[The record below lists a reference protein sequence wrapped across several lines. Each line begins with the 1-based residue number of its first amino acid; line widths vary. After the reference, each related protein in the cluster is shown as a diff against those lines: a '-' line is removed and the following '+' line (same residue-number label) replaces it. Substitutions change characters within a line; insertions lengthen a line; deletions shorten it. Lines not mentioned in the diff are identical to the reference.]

1 MDDIRVLIADDDP
14 EVLELLGRVIADDP
28 SMEVVAS
35 ARGADEAIDLATQH
49 HPDVAVL
56 DVRMPGGGGPRAARA
71 IRQQS
76 PDTDIIAF
84 STFEAPESVLGMLEA
99 GARGYV
105 SKSDPAPEIARAIR
119 RCREGETALSA
130 RIRDRVAES
139 LAGKAV
145 RRTSGT
151 PIGRRRERIF
161 RFIDGDDLDVVFQPI
176 VDLDDGT
183 IVAVEAL
190 SRFATSSPRTPDAWF
205 REARDVG
212 LGVELEI
219 TAARLALRA
228 LPRLPWSVSLSLNF
242 SPEALAS
249 TEFAALMGHHPV
261 DRLVVE
267 VTEQTDGALS
277 MLQDALAP
285 WRWGGLL
292 VAVDDT
298 GAGYSTLGRIV
309 QLQPDLIKLDIAL
322 TRGVESDP
330 GRQVLIEKLQ
340 EYATSVGATLI
351 AEGVETDDQIVQLRA
366 LGVRLGQGYR
376 LGRPGPLPAPS
387 ADGVLVW
394 KGRHAFRGVDPDRHD
409 RLEPVDEVAGSSV

>member
-14 EVLELLGRVIADDP
+14 EVLELLTRVIDDDP

-35 ARGADEAIDLATQH
+35 ARGADEAIDLATRH

-71 IRQQS
+71 IRKRS
-76 PDTDIIAF
+76 PDTDIVAF

-119 RCREGETALSA
+119 RARDGETALSA
-130 RIRDRVAES
+130 RIRDGAAES

-151 PIGRRRERIF
+151 SIGNRRERIF
-161 RFIDGDDLDVVFQPI
+161 RFIDGEDLDVVFQPI
-176 VDLDDGT
+176 VDIDDGT

-190 SRFATSSPRTPDAWF
+190 SRFMTPSPRSADAWF
-205 REARDVG
+205 REAREVG
-212 LGVELEI
+212 LGVELELA
-219 TAARLALRA
+219 AARLALRA

-242 SPEALAS
+242 SPAALAS
-249 TEFAALMGHHPV
+249 SGFTTLMGHHPV

-267 VTEQTDGALS
+267 VTEQTDGSVA

-292 VAVDDT
+292 LAVDDT

-309 QLQPDLIKLDIAL
+309 QLQPELIKLDIEL
-322 TRGVESDP
+322 THGVETDA
-330 GRQVLIEKLQ
+330 GRQVLIGKLQ

-351 AEGVETDDQIVQLRA
+351 AEGIETDEQIVLLRA
-366 LGVRLGQGYR
+366 LGVRLGQGFR

-394 KGRHAFRGVDPDRHD
+394 KGRHAFSGADPDRV
-409 RLEPVDEVAGSSV
+409 EPVDRQTASAR

>member
-1 MDDIRVLIADDDP
+1 VLIADDDP
-14 EVLELLGRVIADDP
+14 EVLELLTRVIDDDP

-35 ARGADEAIDLATQH
+35 ASGADEAIDLATQH
-49 HPDVAVL
+49 RPDVAVL

-71 IRQQS
+71 IRRQS
-76 PDTDIIAF
+76 PDTDIVAF
-84 STFEAPESVLGMLEA
+84 STFEAPESVVGMLEA
-99 GARGYV
+99 GACGYV
-105 SKSDPAPEIARAIR
+105 SKSDAPEIARAIR

-139 LAGKAV
+139 LAGKV
-145 RRTSGT
+145 GRTTGT
-151 PIGRRRERIF
+151 PVGSRRERIF
-161 RFIDGDDLDVVFQPI
+161 RFIDGEDLDIVFQPI
-176 VDLDDGT
+176 VDLHDGT

-190 SRFATSSPRTPDAWF
+190 SRFMTPSPRSPDAWF
-205 REARDVG
+205 REAREVG

-219 TAARLALRA
+219 AAARLALRA

-242 SPEALAS
+242 SPAALAS
-249 TEFAALMGHHPV
+249 DEFTALMGHHPV

-267 VTEQTDGALS
+267 VTEQTDGSVA

-322 TRGVESDP
+322 TRGVETDP

-340 EYATSVGATLI
+340 EYATSVGATLV
-351 AEGVETDDQIVQLRA
+351 AEGVETDDQIVRLRA
-366 LGVRLGQGYR
+366 LGVRLGQGFR

-394 KGRHAFRGVDPDRHD
+394 KGRHAFRGVDPDRM
-409 RLEPVDEVAGSSV
+409 EPVDRHAGSAS